1 MSDEQPPT
9 LRILVAED
17 DDDTRELVC
26 RVLARGGYE
35 VTRASSGTEALAL
48 AREVRPDALVIDLT
62 MPGLDG
68 MELTQAIRS
77 EDGLETV
84 PILLLSAEVRGW
96 EVAKVFGAGVTSYV
110 PKPFRPQELLVAVE
124 TAMA

>member
-1 MSDEQPPT
+1 MAVKPQPT
-9 LRILVAED
+9 LKILVAED
-17 DDDTRELVC
+17 DDDTRQLIC
-26 RVLARGGYE
+26 RVLERDGYDVASAR
-35 VTRASSGTEALAL
+35 SGTDALVL

-68 MELTQAIRS
+68 AELTRAVRS

-110 PKPFRPQELLVAVE
+110 PKPFRPQQLLDALE
-124 TAMA
+124 TALA